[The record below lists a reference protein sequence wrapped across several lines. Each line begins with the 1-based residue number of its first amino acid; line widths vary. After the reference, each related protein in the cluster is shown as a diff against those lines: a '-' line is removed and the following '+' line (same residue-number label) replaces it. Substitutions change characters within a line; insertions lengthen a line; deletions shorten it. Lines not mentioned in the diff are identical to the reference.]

1 MLTLAASE
9 VRGRPAVLVEGDD
22 WFASRPI
29 ASAGSPAQTP
39 PVPPINPRLED
50 PRPHLRPPHR
60 QEPLGQ
66 GGRQPSH
73 DHWRR
78 DIRAMRMLLLDALE
92 LSHTEG
98 KVPTILAREGE
109 YSVALWSTSYGANG
123 PARRCKNRRA
133 LPHPD
138 PGEHSSDQQSATSGF
153 HSTLSEENR
162 SRESA
167 SPDDNAPEAKVGE
180 ARLAAPQSRL

>member
-1 MLTLAASE
+1 MTGSHLAQLRAPGPL
-9 VRGRPAVLVEGDD
+9 RKHRPCPQSIHGSKTPAT
-22 WFASRPI
+22 FATS
-29 ASAGSPAQTP
+29 TP
-39 PVPPINPRLED
+39 PGTV
-50 PRPHLRPPHR
+50 
-60 QEPLGQ
+60 GQ
-66 GGRQPSH
+66 GGRQPSN

-78 DIRAMRMLLLDALE
+78 DIRAMRILLLDALE

-98 KVPTILAREGE
+98 KVPTIVAGEGE

-153 HSTLSEENR
+153 HSTLSGENR

>member
-1 MLTLAASE
+1 M
-9 VRGRPAVLVEGDD
+9 
-22 WFASRPI
+22 
-29 ASAGSPAQTP
+29 AGSHLAQLRARGPLRKHRPCPQSIHGSKTPATFATFTSP
-39 PVPPINPRLED
+39 GTVGR
-50 PRPHLRPPHR
+50 
-60 QEPLGQ
+60 

-78 DIRAMRMLLLDALE
+78 DIRAMRILLLDALE

-98 KVPTILAREGE
+98 KAPTTGTREGAE
-109 YSVALWSTSYGANG
+109 SVALWKTSYGANG
-123 PARRCKNRRA
+123 PARRRENRRA

-167 SPDDNAPEAKVGE
+167 SADDNAPEAKVGE